1 MDSDLVKIR
10 TEKEISLN
18 EISSKLNIPEK
29 FLLAIEELNF
39 EELPAPIFAKSQI
52 KKYYSFFDLDPLK
65 ILDKYEEFLR
75 VKNFP
80 HEDEKLESSQ
90 SFLSIFM
97 PILLRK
103 KITFLSVIIF
113 CLIIFAY
120 LIFGGDD
127 PKKDMNSFESVSEN
141 QEILNNKM
149 VDDSFLGEDEIIL
162 SNGTDDQKENY
173 LPRLASGEI
182 IGSFA
187 LTEPN
192 VGSDSANV
200 QTKAEK
206 DGDSYILN
214 GTKRWITNANIA
226 NLFTVF
232 ARTDQS
238 QKGSSGVSAFLVDA
252 NTPGISLSSK
262 YKKMGQQGAHVCDVI
277 FDNCR
282 VPEVNIIGGPNNV
295 NNGFK
300 TAMKTLDRGR
310 IHISAFAVGCAK
322 RLIEISTQ
330 FSLEREQFGQSIS
343 NFQMIQ
349 AMLAESQTECY
360 AAETMVFDAAQRRDR
375 GEKVNLH
382 ASCCK
387 LYASEMVG
395 RVADRAVQIHGGAGY
410 MDEYA
415 VSRFYRDVRLFRIY
429 EGTSEIQKT
438 IIARNLLKQ
447 ARD

>member
-1 MDSDLVKIR
+1 MSLDQDTLHQLLDTIR
-10 TEKEISLN
+10 RFVRNRLMPLEEQVASTDQ
-18 EISSKLNIPEK
+18 IPESVISEMRELGLFGLTIPEEYGGLGLNTEEECK
-29 FLLAIEELNF
+29 VAIELGYTSAAF
-39 EELPAPIFAKSQI
+39 
-52 KKYYSFFDLDPLK
+52 
-65 ILDKYEEFLR
+65 R
-75 VKNFP
+75 
-80 HEDEKLESSQ
+80 
-90 SFLSIFM
+90 
-97 PILLRK
+97 
-103 KITFLSVIIF
+103 SVI
-113 CLIIFAY
+113 
-120 LIFGGDD
+120 GT
-127 PKKDMNSFESVSEN
+127 
-141 QEILNNKM
+141 NNGIGSQGLVM
-149 VDDSFLGEDEIIL
+149 D
-162 SNGTDDQKENY
+162 GTDGQKENY

-322 RLIEISTQ
+322 RLIEVSTQ

>member
-1 MDSDLVKIR
+1 MSLDQDTLHQLLDTIR
-10 TEKEISLN
+10 RFVRNRLMPLEEQVASTDQ
-18 EISSKLNIPEK
+18 IPESVISEMRELGLFGLTIPEEYGGLGLNTEEECK
-29 FLLAIEELNF
+29 VAIELGYTSAAF
-39 EELPAPIFAKSQI
+39 
-52 KKYYSFFDLDPLK
+52 
-65 ILDKYEEFLR
+65 R
-75 VKNFP
+75 
-80 HEDEKLESSQ
+80 
-90 SFLSIFM
+90 
-97 PILLRK
+97 
-103 KITFLSVIIF
+103 SVI
-113 CLIIFAY
+113 
-120 LIFGGDD
+120 GT
-127 PKKDMNSFESVSEN
+127 
-141 QEILNNKM
+141 NNGIGSQGLVM
-149 VDDSFLGEDEIIL
+149 D
-162 SNGTDDQKENY
+162 GTDDQKENY

-238 QKGSSGVSAFLVDA
+238 QRGSSGVSAFLVDA

-282 VPEVNIIGGPNNV
+282 VLEENIIGGPNNV

-387 LYASEMVG
+387 LYASEMVDK
-395 RVADRAVQIHGGAGY
+395 VADRAVQIHGGAGY
-410 MDEYA
+410 MDEYV

>member
-1 MDSDLVKIR
+1 MSLDQDTLHQLLDTIR
-10 TEKEISLN
+10 RFVRNRLMPLEEQVASTDQ
-18 EISSKLNIPEK
+18 IPESVISEMRELGLFGLTIPEEYGGLGLNTEEECK
-29 FLLAIEELNF
+29 VAIELGYTSAAF
-39 EELPAPIFAKSQI
+39 
-52 KKYYSFFDLDPLK
+52 
-65 ILDKYEEFLR
+65 R
-75 VKNFP
+75 
-80 HEDEKLESSQ
+80 
-90 SFLSIFM
+90 
-97 PILLRK
+97 
-103 KITFLSVIIF
+103 SVI
-113 CLIIFAY
+113 
-120 LIFGGDD
+120 GT
-127 PKKDMNSFESVSEN
+127 
-141 QEILNNKM
+141 NNGIGSQGLVM
-149 VDDSFLGEDEIIL
+149 D
-162 SNGTDDQKENY
+162 GTDDQKENY

-295 NNGFK
+295 NNGSK

-322 RLIEISTQ
+322 RLIEVSTQ

>member
-1 MDSDLVKIR
+1 MSLDQDTLHQLLDTIR
-10 TEKEISLN
+10 RFVRNRLMPLEEQVASTDQ
-18 EISSKLNIPEK
+18 IPESVISEMRELGLFGLTIPEEYGGLGLNTEEECK
-29 FLLAIEELNF
+29 VAIEF
-39 EELPAPIFAKSQI
+39 GYTSAAF
-52 KKYYSFFDLDPLK
+52 
-65 ILDKYEEFLR
+65 R
-75 VKNFP
+75 
-80 HEDEKLESSQ
+80 
-90 SFLSIFM
+90 
-97 PILLRK
+97 
-103 KITFLSVIIF
+103 SVI
-113 CLIIFAY
+113 
-120 LIFGGDD
+120 GT
-127 PKKDMNSFESVSEN
+127 
-141 QEILNNKM
+141 NNGIGSQGLVM
-149 VDDSFLGEDEIIL
+149 D
-162 SNGTDDQKENY
+162 GTDDQKENY

-322 RLIEISTQ
+322 RLIEVSTQ

>member
-1 MDSDLVKIR
+1 MSLDQDILHQLLDTIR
-10 TEKEISLN
+10 RFVRNRLMPLEEQVASTDQ
-18 EISSKLNIPEK
+18 IPESVISEMRELGLFGLTIPEEYGGLGLNTEEECK
-29 FLLAIEELNF
+29 VAIELGYTSAAF
-39 EELPAPIFAKSQI
+39 
-52 KKYYSFFDLDPLK
+52 
-65 ILDKYEEFLR
+65 R
-75 VKNFP
+75 
-80 HEDEKLESSQ
+80 
-90 SFLSIFM
+90 
-97 PILLRK
+97 
-103 KITFLSVIIF
+103 SVI
-113 CLIIFAY
+113 
-120 LIFGGDD
+120 GT
-127 PKKDMNSFESVSEN
+127 
-141 QEILNNKM
+141 NNGIGSQGLVM
-149 VDDSFLGEDEIIL
+149 D
-162 SNGTDDQKENY
+162 GTDDQKENY

>member
-1 MDSDLVKIR
+1 MSLDQDTLHQLLDTIR
-10 TEKEISLN
+10 RFVRNRLMPLEEQVASTDQ
-18 EISSKLNIPEK
+18 IPESVISEMRELGLFGLTIPEEYGGLGLNTEEECK
-29 FLLAIEELNF
+29 VAIELGYTSAAF
-39 EELPAPIFAKSQI
+39 
-52 KKYYSFFDLDPLK
+52 
-65 ILDKYEEFLR
+65 R
-75 VKNFP
+75 
-80 HEDEKLESSQ
+80 
-90 SFLSIFM
+90 
-97 PILLRK
+97 
-103 KITFLSVIIF
+103 SVI
-113 CLIIFAY
+113 
-120 LIFGGDD
+120 GT
-127 PKKDMNSFESVSEN
+127 
-141 QEILNNKM
+141 NNGIGSQGLVM
-149 VDDSFLGEDEIIL
+149 D
-162 SNGTDDQKENY
+162 GTDDQKENY

-277 FDNCR
+277 FDNCQ

-322 RLIEISTQ
+322 RLIEVSTQ

-360 AAETMVFDAAQRRDR
+360 AAETMVFDAAKRRDR

>member
-1 MDSDLVKIR
+1 MSLDQDTLDQLLDTIR
-10 TEKEISLN
+10 RFVRNRLMPLEEQVASTDQ
-18 EISSKLNIPEK
+18 IPESVISEMRELGLFGLTIPEEYGGLGLNTEEECK
-29 FLLAIEELNF
+29 VAIELGYTSAAF
-39 EELPAPIFAKSQI
+39 
-52 KKYYSFFDLDPLK
+52 
-65 ILDKYEEFLR
+65 R
-75 VKNFP
+75 
-80 HEDEKLESSQ
+80 
-90 SFLSIFM
+90 
-97 PILLRK
+97 
-103 KITFLSVIIF
+103 SVI
-113 CLIIFAY
+113 
-120 LIFGGDD
+120 GT
-127 PKKDMNSFESVSEN
+127 
-141 QEILNNKM
+141 NNGIGSQGLVM
-149 VDDSFLGEDEIIL
+149 D
-162 SNGTDDQKENY
+162 GTDDQKENY

-238 QKGSSGVSAFLVDA
+238 QKGSSGVSAFLIDA

-262 YKKMGQQGAHVCDVI
+262 YKKMGQQGAHVCDVM

-282 VPEVNIIGGPNNV
+282 VPEENIIGGPNNV

>member
-1 MDSDLVKIR
+1 MSLDQDTLHQLLDTIR
-10 TEKEISLN
+10 RFVRNRLMPLEEQVASTDQ
-18 EISSKLNIPEK
+18 IPESVISEMRELGLFGLTIPEEYGGLGLNTEEECK
-29 FLLAIEELNF
+29 VAIELGYTSAAF
-39 EELPAPIFAKSQI
+39 
-52 KKYYSFFDLDPLK
+52 
-65 ILDKYEEFLR
+65 R
-75 VKNFP
+75 
-80 HEDEKLESSQ
+80 
-90 SFLSIFM
+90 
-97 PILLRK
+97 
-103 KITFLSVIIF
+103 SVI
-113 CLIIFAY
+113 
-120 LIFGGDD
+120 GT
-127 PKKDMNSFESVSEN
+127 
-141 QEILNNKM
+141 NNGIGSQGLVM
-149 VDDSFLGEDEIIL
+149 D
-162 SNGTDDQKENY
+162 GTDDQKENY

-238 QKGSSGVSAFLVDA
+238 QRGSSGVSAFLVDA

-282 VPEVNIIGGPNNV
+282 VPEENIIGGPNNV

>member
-1 MDSDLVKIR
+1 MSLDQDTLHQLLDTIR
-10 TEKEISLN
+10 RFVRNRLMPLEEQVASTDQ
-18 EISSKLNIPEK
+18 IPESVISEMRELGLFGLTIPEEYGGLGLNTEEECK
-29 FLLAIEELNF
+29 VAIELGYTSAAF
-39 EELPAPIFAKSQI
+39 
-52 KKYYSFFDLDPLK
+52 
-65 ILDKYEEFLR
+65 R
-75 VKNFP
+75 
-80 HEDEKLESSQ
+80 
-90 SFLSIFM
+90 
-97 PILLRK
+97 
-103 KITFLSVIIF
+103 SVI
-113 CLIIFAY
+113 
-120 LIFGGDD
+120 GT
-127 PKKDMNSFESVSEN
+127 
-141 QEILNNKM
+141 NNGIGSQGLVM
-149 VDDSFLGEDEIIL
+149 D
-162 SNGTDDQKENY
+162 GTDDQKENY

-238 QKGSSGVSAFLVDA
+238 QRGSSGVSAFLVDA

-322 RLIEISTQ
+322 RLIEVSTQ

-395 RVADRAVQIHGGAGY
+395 KVADRAVQIHGGAGY
-410 MDEYA
+410 MDEYV

>member
-1 MDSDLVKIR
+1 MSLDQDTLDQLLDTIR
-10 TEKEISLN
+10 RFVRNRLMPLEEQVASTDQ
-18 EISSKLNIPEK
+18 IPESVISEMRELGLFGLTIPEEYGGLGLNTEEECK
-29 FLLAIEELNF
+29 VAIELGYTSAAF
-39 EELPAPIFAKSQI
+39 
-52 KKYYSFFDLDPLK
+52 
-65 ILDKYEEFLR
+65 R
-75 VKNFP
+75 
-80 HEDEKLESSQ
+80 
-90 SFLSIFM
+90 
-97 PILLRK
+97 
-103 KITFLSVIIF
+103 SVI
-113 CLIIFAY
+113 
-120 LIFGGDD
+120 GT
-127 PKKDMNSFESVSEN
+127 
-141 QEILNNKM
+141 NNGIGSQGLVM
-149 VDDSFLGEDEIIL
+149 D
-162 SNGTDDQKENY
+162 GTDDQKENY

-282 VPEVNIIGGPNNV
+282 VPEENIIGGPNNL

>member
-1 MDSDLVKIR
+1 MSLDQDTLHHLLDTIR
-10 TEKEISLN
+10 RFVRNRLMPLEEQVASTDQ
-18 EISSKLNIPEK
+18 IPESVISEMRELGLFGLTIPEEYGGLGLNTEEECK
-29 FLLAIEELNF
+29 VAIELGYTSAAF
-39 EELPAPIFAKSQI
+39 
-52 KKYYSFFDLDPLK
+52 
-65 ILDKYEEFLR
+65 R
-75 VKNFP
+75 
-80 HEDEKLESSQ
+80 
-90 SFLSIFM
+90 
-97 PILLRK
+97 
-103 KITFLSVIIF
+103 SVI
-113 CLIIFAY
+113 
-120 LIFGGDD
+120 GT
-127 PKKDMNSFESVSEN
+127 
-141 QEILNNKM
+141 NNGIGSQGLVM
-149 VDDSFLGEDEIIL
+149 D
-162 SNGTDDQKENY
+162 GTDDQKENY

-238 QKGSSGVSAFLVDA
+238 QRGSSGVSAFLVDA

-360 AAETMVFDAAQRRDR
+360 AAETMVFDAAKRRDR

-395 RVADRAVQIHGGAGY
+395 KVADRAVQIHGGAGY

>member
-1 MDSDLVKIR
+1 MSLDQDTLDQLLDTIR
-10 TEKEISLN
+10 RFVRNRLMPLEEQVASTDQ
-18 EISSKLNIPEK
+18 IPESVISEMRELGLFGLTIPEEYGGLGLNTEEECK
-29 FLLAIEELNF
+29 VAIELGYTSAAF
-39 EELPAPIFAKSQI
+39 
-52 KKYYSFFDLDPLK
+52 
-65 ILDKYEEFLR
+65 R
-75 VKNFP
+75 
-80 HEDEKLESSQ
+80 
-90 SFLSIFM
+90 
-97 PILLRK
+97 
-103 KITFLSVIIF
+103 SVI
-113 CLIIFAY
+113 
-120 LIFGGDD
+120 GT
-127 PKKDMNSFESVSEN
+127 
-141 QEILNNKM
+141 NNGIGSQGLVM
-149 VDDSFLGEDEIIL
+149 D
-162 SNGTDDQKENY
+162 GTDDQKENY

-282 VPEVNIIGGPNNV
+282 VPEENIIGGPNNV

-360 AAETMVFDAAQRRDR
+360 AAETMVFDAAERRDR

>member
-1 MDSDLVKIR
+1 MSLDQDTLHQLLDTIR
-10 TEKEISLN
+10 RFVRNRLMPLEEQVASTDQ
-18 EISSKLNIPEK
+18 IPESVIAEMRELGLFGLTIPEEYGGLGLNTEEECK
-29 FLLAIEELNF
+29 VAIELGYTSAAF
-39 EELPAPIFAKSQI
+39 
-52 KKYYSFFDLDPLK
+52 
-65 ILDKYEEFLR
+65 R
-75 VKNFP
+75 
-80 HEDEKLESSQ
+80 
-90 SFLSIFM
+90 
-97 PILLRK
+97 
-103 KITFLSVIIF
+103 SVI
-113 CLIIFAY
+113 
-120 LIFGGDD
+120 GT
-127 PKKDMNSFESVSEN
+127 
-141 QEILNNKM
+141 NNGIGSQGLVM
-149 VDDSFLGEDEIIL
+149 D
-162 SNGTDDQKENY
+162 GTDDQKENY

-322 RLIEISTQ
+322 RLIEVSTQ

-349 AMLAESQTECY
+349 AMLAESHTECY
-360 AAETMVFDAAQRRDR
+360 SAETMVFDAAQRRDR

>member
-1 MDSDLVKIR
+1 MSLDQDTLHQLLDTIR
-10 TEKEISLN
+10 RFVRNRLMPLEEQVASTDQ
-18 EISSKLNIPEK
+18 IPESVISEMRELGLFGLTIPEEYGGLGLNTEEECK
-29 FLLAIEELNF
+29 VAIELGYTSAAF
-39 EELPAPIFAKSQI
+39 
-52 KKYYSFFDLDPLK
+52 
-65 ILDKYEEFLR
+65 R
-75 VKNFP
+75 
-80 HEDEKLESSQ
+80 
-90 SFLSIFM
+90 
-97 PILLRK
+97 
-103 KITFLSVIIF
+103 SVI
-113 CLIIFAY
+113 
-120 LIFGGDD
+120 GT
-127 PKKDMNSFESVSEN
+127 
-141 QEILNNKM
+141 NNGIGSQGLVM
-149 VDDSFLGEDEIIL
+149 D
-162 SNGTDDQKENY
+162 GTDDQKENY

-238 QKGSSGVSAFLVDA
+238 QRGSSGVSAFLVDA

-282 VPEVNIIGGPNNV
+282 VPEENIIGGPNNV

-395 RVADRAVQIHGGAGY
+395 KVADRAVQIHGGAGY

>member
-1 MDSDLVKIR
+1 MSLDQDTLHQLLDTIR
-10 TEKEISLN
+10 RFVRNRLMPLEEQVASTDQ
-18 EISSKLNIPEK
+18 IPESVISEMRELGLFGLTIPEEYGGLGLNTEEECK
-29 FLLAIEELNF
+29 VAIELGYTSAAF
-39 EELPAPIFAKSQI
+39 
-52 KKYYSFFDLDPLK
+52 
-65 ILDKYEEFLR
+65 R
-75 VKNFP
+75 
-80 HEDEKLESSQ
+80 
-90 SFLSIFM
+90 
-97 PILLRK
+97 
-103 KITFLSVIIF
+103 SVI
-113 CLIIFAY
+113 
-120 LIFGGDD
+120 GT
-127 PKKDMNSFESVSEN
+127 
-141 QEILNNKM
+141 NNGIGSQGLVM
-149 VDDSFLGEDEIIL
+149 D
-162 SNGTDDQKENY
+162 GTDDQKENY

-282 VPEVNIIGGPNNV
+282 VLEENIIGGPNNV

-395 RVADRAVQIHGGAGY
+395 KVADRAVQIHGGAGY

-447 ARD
+447 PRD

>member
-1 MDSDLVKIR
+1 MSLDQDTLHQLLDTIR
-10 TEKEISLN
+10 RFVRNRLMPLEEQVASTDQ
-18 EISSKLNIPEK
+18 IPESVISEMRELGLFGLTIPEEYGGLGLNTEEECK
-29 FLLAIEELNF
+29 VAIELGYTSAAF
-39 EELPAPIFAKSQI
+39 
-52 KKYYSFFDLDPLK
+52 
-65 ILDKYEEFLR
+65 R
-75 VKNFP
+75 
-80 HEDEKLESSQ
+80 
-90 SFLSIFM
+90 
-97 PILLRK
+97 
-103 KITFLSVIIF
+103 SVI
-113 CLIIFAY
+113 
-120 LIFGGDD
+120 GT
-127 PKKDMNSFESVSEN
+127 
-141 QEILNNKM
+141 NNGIGSQGLVM
-149 VDDSFLGEDEIIL
+149 D
-162 SNGTDDQKENY
+162 GTDDQKENY

-322 RLIEISTQ
+322 RLIEVSTQ

-360 AAETMVFDAAQRRDR
+360 AAETMVFDAAKRRDR

-395 RVADRAVQIHGGAGY
+395 RGADSAVQIHGGAGY

>member
-1 MDSDLVKIR
+1 MSLDQDTLHQLLDTIR
-10 TEKEISLN
+10 RFVRNRLMPLEEQVASTDQ
-18 EISSKLNIPEK
+18 IPESVISEMRELGLFGLTIPEEYGGLGLNTEEECK
-29 FLLAIEELNF
+29 VAIELGYTSAAF
-39 EELPAPIFAKSQI
+39 
-52 KKYYSFFDLDPLK
+52 
-65 ILDKYEEFLR
+65 R
-75 VKNFP
+75 
-80 HEDEKLESSQ
+80 
-90 SFLSIFM
+90 
-97 PILLRK
+97 
-103 KITFLSVIIF
+103 SVI
-113 CLIIFAY
+113 
-120 LIFGGDD
+120 GT
-127 PKKDMNSFESVSEN
+127 
-141 QEILNNKM
+141 NNGIGSQGLVM
-149 VDDSFLGEDEIIL
+149 D
-162 SNGTDDQKENY
+162 GTDDQKENY

-322 RLIEISTQ
+322 RLIEVSTQ

-349 AMLAESQTECY
+349 AMLAESHTECY

>member
-1 MDSDLVKIR
+1 MSLDQDTLHQLLDTIR
-10 TEKEISLN
+10 RFVRNRLMPLEEQVASTDQ
-18 EISSKLNIPEK
+18 IPESVISEMRELGLFGLTIPEEYGGLGLNTEEECK
-29 FLLAIEELNF
+29 VAIELGYTSAAF
-39 EELPAPIFAKSQI
+39 
-52 KKYYSFFDLDPLK
+52 
-65 ILDKYEEFLR
+65 R
-75 VKNFP
+75 
-80 HEDEKLESSQ
+80 
-90 SFLSIFM
+90 
-97 PILLRK
+97 
-103 KITFLSVIIF
+103 SVI
-113 CLIIFAY
+113 
-120 LIFGGDD
+120 GT
-127 PKKDMNSFESVSEN
+127 
-141 QEILNNKM
+141 NNGIGSQGLVM
-149 VDDSFLGEDEIIL
+149 D
-162 SNGTDDQKENY
+162 GTDDQKENY

-395 RVADRAVQIHGGAGY
+395 SVADRAVQIHGGAGY

>member
-1 MDSDLVKIR
+1 MSLDQDTLHQLLDTIR
-10 TEKEISLN
+10 RFVRNRLMPLEEQVASTDQ
-18 EISSKLNIPEK
+18 IPESVISEMRELGLFGLTIPEEYGGLGLNTEEECK
-29 FLLAIEELNF
+29 VAIELGYTSAAF
-39 EELPAPIFAKSQI
+39 
-52 KKYYSFFDLDPLK
+52 
-65 ILDKYEEFLR
+65 R
-75 VKNFP
+75 
-80 HEDEKLESSQ
+80 
-90 SFLSIFM
+90 
-97 PILLRK
+97 
-103 KITFLSVIIF
+103 SVI
-113 CLIIFAY
+113 
-120 LIFGGDD
+120 GT
-127 PKKDMNSFESVSEN
+127 
-141 QEILNNKM
+141 NNGIGSQGLVM
-149 VDDSFLGEDEIIL
+149 D
-162 SNGTDDQKENY
+162 GTDDQKENY

-322 RLIEISTQ
+322 RLIEVSTQ

-438 IIARNLLKQ
+438 IISRNLLKQ

>member
-1 MDSDLVKIR
+1 MSLDQDTLHQLLDTIR
-10 TEKEISLN
+10 RFVRNRLMPLEEQVASTDQ
-18 EISSKLNIPEK
+18 IPESVISEMRELGLFGLTIPEEYGGLGLNTEEECK
-29 FLLAIEELNF
+29 VAIELGYTSAAF
-39 EELPAPIFAKSQI
+39 
-52 KKYYSFFDLDPLK
+52 
-65 ILDKYEEFLR
+65 R
-75 VKNFP
+75 
-80 HEDEKLESSQ
+80 
-90 SFLSIFM
+90 
-97 PILLRK
+97 
-103 KITFLSVIIF
+103 SVI
-113 CLIIFAY
+113 
-120 LIFGGDD
+120 GT
-127 PKKDMNSFESVSEN
+127 
-141 QEILNNKM
+141 NNGIGSQGLVM
-149 VDDSFLGEDEIIL
+149 D
-162 SNGTDDQKENY
+162 GTDDQKENY

-206 DGDSYILN
+206 DEDSYILN

>member
-1 MDSDLVKIR
+1 MSLDQDTLHQLLDTIR
-10 TEKEISLN
+10 RFVRNRLMPLEEQVASTDQ
-18 EISSKLNIPEK
+18 IPESVISEMRELGLFGLTIPEEYGGLGLNTEEECK
-29 FLLAIEELNF
+29 VAIELGYTSAAF
-39 EELPAPIFAKSQI
+39 
-52 KKYYSFFDLDPLK
+52 
-65 ILDKYEEFLR
+65 R
-75 VKNFP
+75 
-80 HEDEKLESSQ
+80 
-90 SFLSIFM
+90 
-97 PILLRK
+97 
-103 KITFLSVIIF
+103 SVI
-113 CLIIFAY
+113 
-120 LIFGGDD
+120 GT
-127 PKKDMNSFESVSEN
+127 
-141 QEILNNKM
+141 NNGIGSQGLVM
-149 VDDSFLGEDEIIL
+149 D
-162 SNGTDDQKENY
+162 GTEDQKENY

-322 RLIEISTQ
+322 RLIEVSTQ

-349 AMLAESQTECY
+349 AMLAESHTDCY

>member
-1 MDSDLVKIR
+1 MSLDQDTLHQLLDTIR
-10 TEKEISLN
+10 RFVRNRLMPLEEQVASTDQ
-18 EISSKLNIPEK
+18 IPESVISEMRELGLFGLTIPEEYGGLGLNTEEECK
-29 FLLAIEELNF
+29 VAIELGYTSAAF
-39 EELPAPIFAKSQI
+39 
-52 KKYYSFFDLDPLK
+52 
-65 ILDKYEEFLR
+65 R
-75 VKNFP
+75 
-80 HEDEKLESSQ
+80 
-90 SFLSIFM
+90 
-97 PILLRK
+97 
-103 KITFLSVIIF
+103 SVI
-113 CLIIFAY
+113 
-120 LIFGGDD
+120 GT
-127 PKKDMNSFESVSEN
+127 
-141 QEILNNKM
+141 NNGIGSQGLVM
-149 VDDSFLGEDEIIL
+149 D
-162 SNGTDDQKENY
+162 GTDDQKENY

-322 RLIEISTQ
+322 RLIEVSTQ

-360 AAETMVFDAAQRRDR
+360 AAETMVFDASQRRDR

>member
-1 MDSDLVKIR
+1 MSLDQDTLHQLLDTIR
-10 TEKEISLN
+10 RFVRNRLMPLEEQVASTDQIPGSVISEMRELG
-18 EISSKLNIPEK
+18 LFGLTIPEEYGGLGLNTEEECK
-29 FLLAIEELNF
+29 VAIELGYTSAAF
-39 EELPAPIFAKSQI
+39 
-52 KKYYSFFDLDPLK
+52 
-65 ILDKYEEFLR
+65 R
-75 VKNFP
+75 
-80 HEDEKLESSQ
+80 
-90 SFLSIFM
+90 
-97 PILLRK
+97 
-103 KITFLSVIIF
+103 SVI
-113 CLIIFAY
+113 
-120 LIFGGDD
+120 GT
-127 PKKDMNSFESVSEN
+127 
-141 QEILNNKM
+141 NNGIGSQGLVM
-149 VDDSFLGEDEIIL
+149 D
-162 SNGTDDQKENY
+162 GTDDQKENY

-238 QKGSSGVSAFLVDA
+238 QKGSSGVSAFLIDA

-322 RLIEISTQ
+322 RLIEVSTQ

>member
-1 MDSDLVKIR
+1 MSLDQDTLHQLLDTIR
-10 TEKEISLN
+10 RFVRNRLMPLEEQVASTDQ
-18 EISSKLNIPEK
+18 IPESVISEMRELGLFGLTIPEEYGGLGLNTEEECK
-29 FLLAIEELNF
+29 VAIELGYTSAAF
-39 EELPAPIFAKSQI
+39 
-52 KKYYSFFDLDPLK
+52 
-65 ILDKYEEFLR
+65 R
-75 VKNFP
+75 
-80 HEDEKLESSQ
+80 
-90 SFLSIFM
+90 
-97 PILLRK
+97 
-103 KITFLSVIIF
+103 SVI
-113 CLIIFAY
+113 
-120 LIFGGDD
+120 GT
-127 PKKDMNSFESVSEN
+127 
-141 QEILNNKM
+141 NNGIGSQGLVM
-149 VDDSFLGEDEIIL
+149 D
-162 SNGTDDQKENY
+162 GTDDQKENY

-277 FDNCR
+277 FDNCP
-282 VPEVNIIGGPNNV
+282 VPEVNIIGGPKNV

-322 RLIEISTQ
+322 RLIEVSTQ

>member
-1 MDSDLVKIR
+1 MSLDQDTLHQLLDTIR
-10 TEKEISLN
+10 RFVRNRLMPLEEQVASTDQ
-18 EISSKLNIPEK
+18 IPESVISEMRELGLFGLTIPEEYGGLGLNTEEECK
-29 FLLAIEELNF
+29 VAIELGYTSAAF
-39 EELPAPIFAKSQI
+39 
-52 KKYYSFFDLDPLK
+52 
-65 ILDKYEEFLR
+65 R
-75 VKNFP
+75 
-80 HEDEKLESSQ
+80 
-90 SFLSIFM
+90 
-97 PILLRK
+97 
-103 KITFLSVIIF
+103 SVI
-113 CLIIFAY
+113 
-120 LIFGGDD
+120 GT
-127 PKKDMNSFESVSEN
+127 
-141 QEILNNKM
+141 NNGIGSQGLVM
-149 VDDSFLGEDEIIL
+149 D
-162 SNGTDDQKENY
+162 GTDDQKENY

-238 QKGSSGVSAFLVDA
+238 QKGSSGVSAFLIDA

-282 VPEVNIIGGPNNV
+282 VPEENIIGGPNNV

-322 RLIEISTQ
+322 RLIEVSTQ

-375 GEKVNLH
+375 GENVNLH

>member
-1 MDSDLVKIR
+1 MSLDQDILHQLLDTIR
-10 TEKEISLN
+10 RFVRNRLMPLEEQVASTDQ
-18 EISSKLNIPEK
+18 IPESVISEMRELGLFGLTIPEEYGGLGLNTEEECK
-29 FLLAIEELNF
+29 VAIELGYTSAAF
-39 EELPAPIFAKSQI
+39 
-52 KKYYSFFDLDPLK
+52 
-65 ILDKYEEFLR
+65 R
-75 VKNFP
+75 
-80 HEDEKLESSQ
+80 
-90 SFLSIFM
+90 
-97 PILLRK
+97 
-103 KITFLSVIIF
+103 SVI
-113 CLIIFAY
+113 
-120 LIFGGDD
+120 GT
-127 PKKDMNSFESVSEN
+127 
-141 QEILNNKM
+141 NNGIGSQGLVM
-149 VDDSFLGEDEIIL
+149 D
-162 SNGTDDQKENY
+162 GTDDQKENY

-300 TAMKTLDRGR
+300 G
-310 IHISAFAVGCAK
+310 
-322 RLIEISTQ
+322 
-330 FSLEREQFGQSIS
+330 
-343 NFQMIQ
+343 
-349 AMLAESQTECY
+349 
-360 AAETMVFDAAQRRDR
+360 
-375 GEKVNLH
+375 
-382 ASCCK
+382 
-387 LYASEMVG
+387 
-395 RVADRAVQIHGGAGY
+395 
-410 MDEYA
+410 
-415 VSRFYRDVRLFRIY
+415 
-429 EGTSEIQKT
+429 
-438 IIARNLLKQ
+438 
-447 ARD
+447 

>member
-1 MDSDLVKIR
+1 MSLDQDTLHQLLDTIR
-10 TEKEISLN
+10 RFVRNRLMPLEEQVASTDQ
-18 EISSKLNIPEK
+18 IPESVISEMRELGLFGLTIPEEYGGLGLNTEEECK
-29 FLLAIEELNF
+29 VAIELGYTSAAF
-39 EELPAPIFAKSQI
+39 
-52 KKYYSFFDLDPLK
+52 
-65 ILDKYEEFLR
+65 R
-75 VKNFP
+75 
-80 HEDEKLESSQ
+80 
-90 SFLSIFM
+90 
-97 PILLRK
+97 
-103 KITFLSVIIF
+103 SVI
-113 CLIIFAY
+113 
-120 LIFGGDD
+120 GT
-127 PKKDMNSFESVSEN
+127 
-141 QEILNNKM
+141 NNGIGSQGLVM
-149 VDDSFLGEDEIIL
+149 D
-162 SNGTDDQKENY
+162 GTDDQKENY

-282 VPEVNIIGGPNNV
+282 VPEENIIGGPNNV

>member
-1 MDSDLVKIR
+1 MSLDQDTLHQLLDTIR
-10 TEKEISLN
+10 RFVRNRLMPLEEQVASTDQ
-18 EISSKLNIPEK
+18 IPESVISEMRELGLFGLTIPEEYGGLGLNTEEECK
-29 FLLAIEELNF
+29 VAIELGYTSAAF
-39 EELPAPIFAKSQI
+39 
-52 KKYYSFFDLDPLK
+52 
-65 ILDKYEEFLR
+65 R
-75 VKNFP
+75 
-80 HEDEKLESSQ
+80 
-90 SFLSIFM
+90 
-97 PILLRK
+97 
-103 KITFLSVIIF
+103 SVI
-113 CLIIFAY
+113 
-120 LIFGGDD
+120 GT
-127 PKKDMNSFESVSEN
+127 
-141 QEILNNKM
+141 NNGIGSQGLVM
-149 VDDSFLGEDEIIL
+149 D
-162 SNGTDDQKENY
+162 GTDDQKENY

-295 NNGFK
+295 NNVFK
-300 TAMKTLDRGR
+300 KTMKTFDRGR

-330 FSLEREQFGQSIS
+330 FSFELDQFGQAIS
-343 NFQMIQ
+343 N
-349 AMLAESQTECY
+349 L
-360 AAETMVFDAAQRRDR
+360 
-375 GEKVNLH
+375 
-382 ASCCK
+382 
-387 LYASEMVG
+387 
-395 RVADRAVQIHGGAGY
+395 QI
-410 MDEYA
+410 
-415 VSRFYRDVRLFRIY
+415 I
-429 EGTSEIQKT
+429 K
-438 IIARNLLKQ
+438 
-447 ARD
+447 

>member
-1 MDSDLVKIR
+1 MSLDQDTLHQLLDTIR
-10 TEKEISLN
+10 RFVRNRLMPLEEQVASTDQ
-18 EISSKLNIPEK
+18 IPESVISEMRELGLFGLTIPEEYGGLGLNTEEECK
-29 FLLAIEELNF
+29 VAIELGYTSAAF
-39 EELPAPIFAKSQI
+39 
-52 KKYYSFFDLDPLK
+52 
-65 ILDKYEEFLR
+65 R
-75 VKNFP
+75 
-80 HEDEKLESSQ
+80 
-90 SFLSIFM
+90 
-97 PILLRK
+97 
-103 KITFLSVIIF
+103 SVI
-113 CLIIFAY
+113 
-120 LIFGGDD
+120 GT
-127 PKKDMNSFESVSEN
+127 
-141 QEILNNKM
+141 NNGIGSQGLVM
-149 VDDSFLGEDEIIL
+149 D
-162 SNGTDDQKENY
+162 GTEDQKENY

-282 VPEVNIIGGPNNV
+282 VPEENIIGGPNNV

-322 RLIEISTQ
+322 RLIELSTQ

>member
-1 MDSDLVKIR
+1 MSLDQDTLHQLLDTIR
-10 TEKEISLN
+10 RFVRNRLMPLEEQVASTDQ
-18 EISSKLNIPEK
+18 IPESVISEMRELGLFGLTIPEEYGGLGLNTEEECK
-29 FLLAIEELNF
+29 VAIELGYTSAAF
-39 EELPAPIFAKSQI
+39 
-52 KKYYSFFDLDPLK
+52 
-65 ILDKYEEFLR
+65 R
-75 VKNFP
+75 
-80 HEDEKLESSQ
+80 
-90 SFLSIFM
+90 
-97 PILLRK
+97 
-103 KITFLSVIIF
+103 SVI
-113 CLIIFAY
+113 
-120 LIFGGDD
+120 GT
-127 PKKDMNSFESVSEN
+127 
-141 QEILNNKM
+141 NNGIGSQGLVM
-149 VDDSFLGEDEIIL
+149 D
-162 SNGTDDQKENY
+162 GTDDQKENY

-322 RLIEISTQ
+322 RLIEVSTQ

-410 MDEYA
+410 MDEYV
-415 VSRFYRDVRLFRIY
+415 VSRLYRDVRLFRIY

>member
-1 MDSDLVKIR
+1 MSLDQDTLHQLLDTIR
-10 TEKEISLN
+10 RFVRDRLMPLEEQVASTDQ
-18 EISSKLNIPEK
+18 IPESVISEMRELGLFGLTIPEEYGGLGLNTEEECK
-29 FLLAIEELNF
+29 VAIELGYTSAAF
-39 EELPAPIFAKSQI
+39 
-52 KKYYSFFDLDPLK
+52 
-65 ILDKYEEFLR
+65 R
-75 VKNFP
+75 
-80 HEDEKLESSQ
+80 
-90 SFLSIFM
+90 
-97 PILLRK
+97 
-103 KITFLSVIIF
+103 SVI
-113 CLIIFAY
+113 
-120 LIFGGDD
+120 GT
-127 PKKDMNSFESVSEN
+127 
-141 QEILNNKM
+141 NNGIGSQGLVM
-149 VDDSFLGEDEIIL
+149 D
-162 SNGTDDQKENY
+162 GTEDQKENY

-360 AAETMVFDAAQRRDR
+360 AAETMVFDAAKRRDR

>member
-1 MDSDLVKIR
+1 MSLDQDTLHQLLDTIR
-10 TEKEISLN
+10 RFVRNRLMPLEEQVASTDQ
-18 EISSKLNIPEK
+18 IPESVISEMRELGLFGLTIPEEYGGLGLNTEEECK
-29 FLLAIEELNF
+29 VAIELGYTSAAF
-39 EELPAPIFAKSQI
+39 
-52 KKYYSFFDLDPLK
+52 
-65 ILDKYEEFLR
+65 R
-75 VKNFP
+75 
-80 HEDEKLESSQ
+80 
-90 SFLSIFM
+90 
-97 PILLRK
+97 
-103 KITFLSVIIF
+103 SVI
-113 CLIIFAY
+113 
-120 LIFGGDD
+120 GT
-127 PKKDMNSFESVSEN
+127 
-141 QEILNNKM
+141 NNGIGSQGLVM
-149 VDDSFLGEDEIIL
+149 D
-162 SNGTDDQKENY
+162 GTDDQKENY

-282 VPEVNIIGGPNNV
+282 VPEVNIIRGPNNG

-322 RLIEISTQ
+322 RLIEVSTQ

>member
-1 MDSDLVKIR
+1 MSLDKDTLHQLLDTIR
-10 TEKEISLN
+10 RFVRNRLMPLEEQVASTDQ
-18 EISSKLNIPEK
+18 IPESVISEMRELGLFDLTIPEEYGGLGLNTEEECK
-29 FLLAIEELNF
+29 VAIELGYTSAAF
-39 EELPAPIFAKSQI
+39 
-52 KKYYSFFDLDPLK
+52 
-65 ILDKYEEFLR
+65 R
-75 VKNFP
+75 
-80 HEDEKLESSQ
+80 
-90 SFLSIFM
+90 
-97 PILLRK
+97 
-103 KITFLSVIIF
+103 SVI
-113 CLIIFAY
+113 
-120 LIFGGDD
+120 GT
-127 PKKDMNSFESVSEN
+127 
-141 QEILNNKM
+141 NNGIGSQGLVM
-149 VDDSFLGEDEIIL
+149 D
-162 SNGTDDQKENY
+162 GTDDQKENY

-282 VPEVNIIGGPNNV
+282 VPEVNIIGGANNV

-322 RLIEISTQ
+322 RLIEVSTQ

>member
-1 MDSDLVKIR
+1 MSLDQDTLHQLLDTIR
-10 TEKEISLN
+10 RFVRNRLMPLEEQVASTDQ
-18 EISSKLNIPEK
+18 IPESVISEMRELGLFGLTIPEEYGGLGLNTEEECK
-29 FLLAIEELNF
+29 VAIELGYTSAAF
-39 EELPAPIFAKSQI
+39 
-52 KKYYSFFDLDPLK
+52 
-65 ILDKYEEFLR
+65 R
-75 VKNFP
+75 
-80 HEDEKLESSQ
+80 
-90 SFLSIFM
+90 
-97 PILLRK
+97 
-103 KITFLSVIIF
+103 SVI
-113 CLIIFAY
+113 
-120 LIFGGDD
+120 GT
-127 PKKDMNSFESVSEN
+127 
-141 QEILNNKM
+141 NNGIGSQGLVM
-149 VDDSFLGEDEIIL
+149 D
-162 SNGTDDQKENY
+162 GTEDQKDNY

-322 RLIEISTQ
+322 RLIEVSTQ

>member
-1 MDSDLVKIR
+1 MSLDQDTLHQLLDTIR
-10 TEKEISLN
+10 RFVRNRLMPLEEQVASTDQ
-18 EISSKLNIPEK
+18 IPESVISEMRELGLFGLTIPEEYGGLGLNTEEECK
-29 FLLAIEELNF
+29 VAIELGYTSAAF
-39 EELPAPIFAKSQI
+39 
-52 KKYYSFFDLDPLK
+52 
-65 ILDKYEEFLR
+65 R
-75 VKNFP
+75 
-80 HEDEKLESSQ
+80 
-90 SFLSIFM
+90 
-97 PILLRK
+97 
-103 KITFLSVIIF
+103 SVI
-113 CLIIFAY
+113 
-120 LIFGGDD
+120 GT
-127 PKKDMNSFESVSEN
+127 
-141 QEILNNKM
+141 NNGIGSQGLVM
-149 VDDSFLGEDEIIL
+149 D
-162 SNGTDDQKENY
+162 GTDDQKENY

-238 QKGSSGVSAFLVDA
+238 QKGSSGVSAFLIDA

-322 RLIEISTQ
+322 RLIEVSTQ

-410 MDEYA
+410 MDEYV

>member
-1 MDSDLVKIR
+1 MSLDQDTLHHLLDTIR
-10 TEKEISLN
+10 RFVRNRLMPLEEQVASTDQ
-18 EISSKLNIPEK
+18 IPESVISEMRELGLFGLTIPEEYGGLGLNTEEECK
-29 FLLAIEELNF
+29 VAIELGYTSAAF
-39 EELPAPIFAKSQI
+39 
-52 KKYYSFFDLDPLK
+52 
-65 ILDKYEEFLR
+65 R
-75 VKNFP
+75 
-80 HEDEKLESSQ
+80 
-90 SFLSIFM
+90 
-97 PILLRK
+97 
-103 KITFLSVIIF
+103 SVI
-113 CLIIFAY
+113 
-120 LIFGGDD
+120 GT
-127 PKKDMNSFESVSEN
+127 
-141 QEILNNKM
+141 NNGIGSQGLVM
-149 VDDSFLGEDEIIL
+149 D
-162 SNGTDDQKENY
+162 GTDDQKENY

-238 QKGSSGVSAFLVDA
+238 QRGSSGVSAFLVDA

-395 RVADRAVQIHGGAGY
+395 KVADRAVQIHGGAGY